1 MDSDTLARIAYLS
14 LLLTA
19 VGGWALVEFRGRL
32 GFALR
37 TALAWAMIFVGVMA
51 GYGIWRDIDQDLR
64 PRATVTEAGEIRV
77 PRAEDG
83 HYYLSL
89 QINGQTIDFLADTG
103 ATNLVLTEDDARAIG
118 MNPDTLVYLGEARTA
133 NGSVRTAHVTL
144 DEVQLGPYSDLDV
157 SAWVNRGE
165 MDISLLGMDYLGNFR
180 IEIDRNQM
188 VLRR

>member
-1 MDSDTLARIAYLS
+1 MDTDTLARIGYLS
-14 LLLTA
+14 LLLAA

-37 TALAWAMIFVGVMA
+37 TALAWAMIFMGVMA
-51 GYGIWRDIDQDLR
+51 GYGIWQDIDQDLR
-64 PRATVTEAGEIRV
+64 PRATVSEAGEIRV

-83 HYYLSL
+83 HYYLAL
-89 QINGQTIDFLADTG
+89 QINGTKIDFLADTG
-103 ATNLVLTEDDARAIG
+103 ATNLVLSEDDARSIG

-133 NGSVRTAHVTL
+133 NGPVRTARVTL

-180 IEIDRNQM
+180 IEIDRSEM
-188 VLRR
+188 ILRR

>member
-1 MDSDTLARIAYLS
+1 MDSDTLARLGYLS
-14 LLLTA
+14 LLLAA
-19 VGGWALVEFRGRL
+19 VAGWALIEFRGRL

-51 GYGIWRDIDQDLR
+51 GYGIWQDIGHDLR
-64 PRATVTEAGEIRV
+64 PRASITEAGEIRV

-89 QINGQTIDFLADTG
+89 EINGIAVDFLADTG
-103 ATNLVLTEDDARAIG
+103 ATNLVLTEEDARALG

-133 NGSVRTAHVTL
+133 NGTVRTAHVTL
-144 DEVQLGPYSDLDV
+144 DRVALGPYVDNRV

-180 IEIDRNQM
+180 IEIDRNEM
-188 VLRR
+188 ILRR